1 MPTYQIYYALE
12 NCTFGPDNLSAS
24 GTRSTGLTVC
34 SGPQG
39 GAVAKNCVFMDRIV
53 KSGSTTVVATNCF
66 FRNDDAS
73 YYPDETNR
81 LGCTLKSVADMKM
94 MPGTCV
100 PAADSPLVDTA
111 DETLMS
117 GYAKSMDASCVPGGG
132 QRVFN
137 GATDFGA
144 FEHDWRSEYGTM
156 LGANV
161 VSAASPKVVGELGG
175 SSVTIGAGQL
185 DVTLTGGSTTR
196 KNRLTVPF
204 SVVGDGTLS
213 VYWNGGLLGAYT
225 KADGP
230 QTLRFKSLSAD
241 NNFVFDYDGDDA
253 GAVVSRLDQMVP
265 GMLLI
270 VR

>member
-1 MPTYQIYYALE
+1 
-12 NCTFGPDNLSAS
+12 
-24 GTRSTGLTVC
+24 
-34 SGPQG
+34 
-39 GAVAKNCVFMDRIV
+39 MDRIV
-53 KSGSTTVVATNCF
+53 KSGSTTVVATNCV

-81 LGCTLKSVADMKM
+81 LGCTLMSLADMKM

-161 VSAASPKVVGELGG
+161 VSAASPKVVGEPGG
-175 SSVTIGAGQL
+175 SSVTIGEGLL

-230 QTLRFKSLSAD
+230 QTLKFKSEVAD

-265 GMLLI
+265 GMMLI